1 MEDGV
6 GYIGHIKKTL
16 LKHGTYLLPPGDG
29 CKYHE
34 RAVGVLRSELFFSA
48 WGHQRRHLRG
58 VICELLKEAA
68 GLPGLGRR
76 RA

>member
-16 LKHGTYLLPPGDG
+16 LKHGTHLLPPGDG

-34 RAVGVLRSELFFSA
+34 GSRCSEYRAVLSIGSSEKTSE
-48 WGHQRRHLRG
+48 G